1 MKTDCSERAVCRV
14 PRAVIGG
21 TEDRVATLADGL
33 VCDSTRLAVADC
45 RDFPATIRHL
55 IHE

>member
-1 MKTDCSERAVCRV
+1 V

-21 TEDRVATLADGL
+21 TQDRVATLADGL

-45 RDFPATIRHL
+45 RDVPATIRHL